1 MPLDI
6 QWFIYA
12 LITNGAITQ
21 ADADRFY
28 QSLEGEPELEAY
40 AQLVL
45 DQLVEGLSEEDQ
57 QSVLNQIQAVIDYAV
72 AQAETGI
79 APTMPSA
86 QPARPGRP
94 AARPGFPGAAARPG
108 APGAGGARPAFPPAQ
123 RAAAFPPAQ
132 KAAAFPPAQRSG
144 YVPPRQ
150 QASAASDEASN
161 AGVGPRKH
169 QRTGIMQDSAT
180 HFESVDID
188 LSQINSYEDLPSL
201 RDVASMSDS
210 EVIELVIT
218 LLTCLRALG
227 ASDLHISAGA
237 PPFVRRMLQIERI
250 DDWVVPEED
259 AWRLNTLLLSP
270 ERKKQF
276 EEEMD
281 INFALEVG
289 QDRFRVCLMM
299 HKDGSAASYRLVPDH
314 ICSLEELGFLDNDI
328 THIKR
333 LLDYHNGLVLVT
345 GPVGSGKT
353 TTLAAMVDIVNEKRT
368 DHIITV
374 EDPIEILQP
383 SKNCQV
389 TQREIG
395 KHTISY
401 RTALKAALRED
412 PDVIV
417 IGELHDLETIE
428 NAITASETGHLVIGT
443 LHTSDA
449 ANTLNR
455 LLDVFPPSQQP
466 QIRAMTAGSLRGII
480 CQRLLPAENGGLTI
494 AYEILINNMAVAN
507 IINEGKAFKLKS
519 TMQIGNKQGMCTLDQ
534 CLLGKYK
541 AGLISYEVAKS
552 YMHDQAELAQLER
565 EFAIRQARRLQQ
577 GN

>member
-21 ADADRFY
+21 EDADRFY

-45 DQLVEGLSEEDQ
+45 DKLVEGLSEEDQ

-79 APTMPSA
+79 APNMPSS
-86 QPARPGRP
+86 QP
-94 AARPGFPGAAARPG
+94 ARPGFPGGAARPG
-108 APGAGGARPAFPPAQ
+108 RPGAAPGRPAFPPAQ

-132 KAAAFPPAQRSG
+132 RAAAFPPQQRSS
-144 YVPPRQ
+144 YIPPQ
-150 QASAASDEASN
+150 HTSAASDEMP
-161 AGVGPRKH
+161 GDGDGPKKR
-169 QRTGIMQDSAT
+169 QRNGIMQDSAT
-180 HFESVDID
+180 RFESVDID
-188 LSQINSYEDLPSL
+188 LSQINSYADLPSL
-201 RDVASMSDS
+201 RDVSSMSDS

-237 PPFVRRMLQIERI
+237 PPFVRRMLQVERI
-250 DDWVVPEED
+250 DDWVIPEED

-314 ICSLEELGFLDNDI
+314 ICSLEELGFLENDI

-353 TTLAAMVDIVNEKRT
+353 TTLAAMVDIINEKRT

-374 EDPIEILQP
+374 EDPIEILQL

-541 AGLISYEVAKS
+541 ARLISYEVAKY
-552 YMHDQAELAQLER
+552 YMRDQAELAQLER
-565 EFAIRQARRLQQ
+565 EFAIRQAQQLQAK
-577 GN
+577 

>member
-1 MPLDI
+1 MPLDV

-12 LITNGAITQ
+12 LVSNGALTGEDARQLYADLGPETDLAAFAQ
-21 ADADRFY
+21 A
-28 QSLEGEPELEAY
+28 
-40 AQLVL
+40 VL
-45 DQLVEGLSEEDQ
+45 DKLVADLSEEDAEF
-57 QSVLNQIQAVIDYAV
+57 VLNQIQTVIDYAV
-72 AQAETGI
+72 EQAETGI
-79 APTMPSA
+79 GPRYEEEAEEA
-86 QPARPGRP
+86 EVWDE
-94 AARPGFPGAAARPG
+94 PGAARGDLRPE
-108 APGAGGARPAFPPAQ
+108 GAGGERVLDFHAPVLENF
-123 RAAAFPPAQ
+123 RAPGKEEKEPEERKFGAHH
-132 KAAAFPPAQRSG
+132 
-144 YVPPRQ
+144 
-150 QASAASDEASN
+150 QA
-161 AGVGPRKH
+161 
-169 QRTGIMQDSAT
+169 GIVQDSAT
-180 HFESVDID
+180 RFEGLELD
-188 LSQINSYEDLPSL
+188 LSGLQSYDDLPGFEEVSAL
-201 RDVASMSDS
+201 S
-210 EVIELVIT
+210 EAQLQERMII

-227 ASDLHISAGA
+227 CSDLHLSAGSQ
-237 PPFVRRMLQIERI
+237 PFVRRMLGIERI
-250 DDWVVPEED
+250 SDYVLTAED
-259 AWRLNTLLLSP
+259 ARRLNLALVSA
-270 ERKKQF
+270 ERRGQF

-299 HKDGSAASYRLVPDH
+299 HKDGIEGSYRLVPDH
-314 ICSLEELGFLDNDI
+314 ICTLEELGFLESDV
-328 THIKR
+328 THITR

-345 GPVGSGKT
+345 GPIGSGKT
-353 TTLAAMVDIVNEKRT
+353 TTLAAMVDIINEKRT

-374 EDPIEILQP
+374 EDPIEILQN

-480 CQRLLPAENGGLTI
+480 CQRLIPAADGGLTT
-494 AYEILINNMAVAN
+494 AYEILINNMAVGN
-507 IINEGKAFKLKS
+507 IISEGKAFKLKS

-534 CLLGKYK
+534 CLLEKYK
-541 AGLISYEVAKS
+541 AGLITYEVAKY
-552 YMHDQAELAQLER
+552 YMHDQAETAQLER
-565 EFAIRQARRLQQ
+565 EYAIRQAQQLQA
-577 GN
+577 N

>member
-21 ADADRFY
+21 EDADRFY

-45 DQLVEGLSEEDQ
+45 DKLVEGLSEEDQ

-79 APTMPSA
+79 APNMPSS
-86 QPARPGRP
+86 QP
-94 AARPGFPGAAARPG
+94 ARPGFPGGAARPG
-108 APGAGGARPAFPPAQ
+108 RPGAGPGRPGAAPVRPAFPPAQ

-132 KAAAFPPAQRSG
+132 RAAAFPPQQRSS
-144 YVPPRQ
+144 YIPPQ
-150 QASAASDEASN
+150 HTSAASDEMP
-161 AGVGPRKH
+161 GDGDGPKKR
-169 QRTGIMQDSAT
+169 QRNGIMQDSAT
-180 HFESVDID
+180 RFESVDID
-188 LSQINSYEDLPSL
+188 LSQINSYADLPSL
-201 RDVASMSDS
+201 RDVSSMSDS

-237 PPFVRRMLQIERI
+237 PPFVRRMLQVERI
-250 DDWVVPEED
+250 DDWVIPEED

-314 ICSLEELGFLDNDI
+314 ICSLEELGFLENDI

-353 TTLAAMVDIVNEKRT
+353 TTLAAMVDIINEKRT

-374 EDPIEILQP
+374 EDPIEILQL

-541 AGLISYEVAKS
+541 ARLISYEVAKY
-552 YMHDQAELAQLER
+552 YMRDQAELAQLER
-565 EFAIRQARRLQQ
+565 EFAIRQAQQLQAK
-577 GN
+577 

>member
-12 LITNGAITQ
+12 LISNGAITQ

-28 QSLEGEPELEAY
+28 QSLGANPDLEAY

-45 DQLVEGLSEEDQ
+45 DQLVSGLSEEDQ
-57 QSVLNQIQAVIDYAV
+57 QSVLEQIQSVIDYAV

-79 APTMPSA
+79 APNLP
-86 QPARPGRP
+86 QNKPARPGFP
-94 AARPGFPGAAARPG
+94 GGAAAARPGFPPAQR
-108 APGAGGARPAFPPAQ
+108 AGAFPPSQ

-132 KAAAFPPAQRSG
+132 RAGAFPPARRG
-144 YVPPRQ
+144 YIPPSPGSRDMGEPPEERRGGDGGR
-150 QASAASDEASN
+150 A
-161 AGVGPRKH
+161 
-169 QRTGIMQDSAT
+169 RTAIVQDSAT
-180 HFESVDID
+180 RFDSVDID
-188 LSQINSYEDLPSL
+188 LSQIQSYADLPSL
-201 RDVASMSDS
+201 RNVSEMSDP
-210 EVIELVIT
+210 ELQQLVIT

-227 ASDLHISAGA
+227 ASDLHISAGS

-250 DDWVVPEED
+250 DDWVIPEED
-259 AWRLNTLLLSP
+259 AFRLNTVLLSA
-270 ERKKQF
+270 ERKKRF
-276 EEEMD
+276 EEDMD
-281 INFALEVG
+281 INFALEIG
-289 QDRFRVCLMM
+289 ADRFRVCLMM

-314 ICSLEELGFLDNDI
+314 ICSLEELGFLDHDV

-345 GPVGSGKT
+345 GPIGSGKT
-353 TTLAAMVDIVNEKRT
+353 TTLAAMVDIINEKRT

-374 EDPIEILQP
+374 EDPIEILQN

-466 QIRAMTAGSLRGII
+466 QIRA
-480 CQRLLPAENGGLTI
+480 
-494 AYEILINNMAVAN
+494 
-507 IINEGKAFKLKS
+507 
-519 TMQIGNKQGMCTLDQ
+519 
-534 CLLGKYK
+534 
-541 AGLISYEVAKS
+541 
-552 YMHDQAELAQLER
+552 
-565 EFAIRQARRLQQ
+565 
-577 GN
+577 

>member
-6 QWFIYA
+6 QWFIFA
-12 LITNGAITQ
+12 LISNGAITQ

-28 QSLEGEPELEAY
+28 QSLEGGPELEAY

-45 DQLVEGLSEEDQ
+45 DQLVAGLSEEDQ
-57 QSVLNQIQAVIDYAV
+57 QSVLDQIQAVIDYAV

-79 APTMPSA
+79 APNMP
-86 QPARPGRP
+86 QPAQSARP
-94 AARPGFPGAAARPG
+94 AGRPGFPGAAARSGFPG
-108 APGAGGARPAFPPAQ
+108 AAARPGFPPAQRAAAFPPAQ

-132 KAAAFPPAQRSG
+132 RASYMPQQQSVPAAPEEPGDDESGPKKHKRSG
-144 YVPPRQ
+144 IV
-150 QASAASDEASN
+150 
-161 AGVGPRKH
+161 
-169 QRTGIMQDSAT
+169 QDSAT
-180 HFESVDID
+180 RFERVNID
-188 LSQINSYEDLPSL
+188 LSQIQSYEDLPSL
-201 RDVASMSDS
+201 RNVSEMSDP
-210 EVIELVIT
+210 EIEELVIT

-227 ASDLHISAGA
+227 ASDLHISAGSPA
-237 PPFVRRMLQIERI
+237 FVRRMLQIERI
-250 DDWVVPEED
+250 DDWIIPEED
-259 AWRLNTLLLSP
+259 AWRLNTVLLSP
-270 ERKKQF
+270 ERRKRF

-289 QDRFRVCLMM
+289 PDRFRVCLMM
-299 HKDGSAASYRLVPDH
+299 QKDGSAASYRLVPDH

-345 GPVGSGKT
+345 GPIGSGKT
-353 TTLAAMVDIVNEKRT
+353 TTLAAMVDIINEKRT

-401 RTALKAALRED
+401 RSALKAALRED

-466 QIRAMTAGSLRGII
+466 QIRAMTAGSLRGIV
-480 CQRLLPAENGGLTI
+480 CQRLIPAETGGLTI
-494 AYEILINNMAVAN
+494 GYEILINNMAVAN
-507 IINEGKAFKLKS
+507 IISEGKAFKLKS

-541 AGLISYEVAKS
+541 AGLISYEVAKY
-552 YMHDQAELAQLER
+552 YMHDQAELTQLDR
-565 EFAIRQARRLQQ
+565 EFAIRQAQQ
-577 GN
+577 LRAN

>member
-1 MPLDI
+1 MPGD
-6 QWFIYA
+6 
-12 LITNGAITQ
+12 G
-21 ADADRFY
+21 DGPKKR
-28 QSLEGEPELEAY
+28 
-40 AQLVL
+40 
-45 DQLVEGLSEEDQ
+45 
-57 QSVLNQIQAVIDYAV
+57 
-72 AQAETGI
+72 
-79 APTMPSA
+79 
-86 QPARPGRP
+86 
-94 AARPGFPGAAARPG
+94 
-108 APGAGGARPAFPPAQ
+108 Q
-123 RAAAFPPAQ
+123 R
-132 KAAAFPPAQRSG
+132 
-144 YVPPRQ
+144 
-150 QASAASDEASN
+150 N
-161 AGVGPRKH
+161 
-169 QRTGIMQDSAT
+169 GIMQDSAT
-180 HFESVDID
+180 RFESVDID
-188 LSQINSYEDLPSL
+188 LSQINSYADLPSL
-201 RDVASMSDS
+201 RDVSSMSDS

-237 PPFVRRMLQIERI
+237 PPFVRRMLQVERI
-250 DDWVVPEED
+250 DDWVIPEED

-314 ICSLEELGFLDNDI
+314 ICSLEELGFLENDI

-353 TTLAAMVDIVNEKRT
+353 TTLAAMVDIINEKRT

-374 EDPIEILQP
+374 EDPIEILQL

-541 AGLISYEVAKS
+541 ARLISYEVAKY
-552 YMHDQAELAQLER
+552 YMRDQAELAQLER
-565 EFAIRQARRLQQ
+565 EFAIRQAQQLQAK
-577 GN
+577 

>member
-21 ADADRFY
+21 ADADSFY

-45 DQLVEGLSEEDQ
+45 DKLVEGLSEEDQ

-79 APTMPSA
+79 APSMPSQ

-94 AARPGFPGAAARPG
+94 AARPGFPGAARPG

-132 KAAAFPPAQRSG
+132 RAAAFSPPQRSS
-144 YVPPRQ
+144 YVPPQ
-150 QASAASDEASN
+150 QSSAASEEASN
-161 AGVGPRKH
+161 EGDGPKKR

-180 HFESVDID
+180 RFESVDID
-188 LSQINSYEDLPSL
+188 LSQINSYADLPSL
-201 RDVASMSDS
+201 RDVSSMSDA

-250 DDWVVPEED
+250 DDWVIPEED

-374 EDPIEILQP
+374 EDPIEILQL

-541 AGLISYEVAKS
+541 AGLISYEVAKY
-552 YMHDQAELAQLER
+552 YMHDQAELTQLER
-565 EFAIRQARRLQQ
+565 EFAIRQARQLQ

>member
-6 QWFIYA
+6 QWFIFA
-12 LITNGAITQ
+12 LISNGAITSE
-21 ADADRFY
+21 DADRLY
-28 QSLEGEPELEAY
+28 QSLEGTPELENY

-45 DQLVEGLSEEDQ
+45 DQMVSHLSEEDQ
-57 QSVLNQIQAVIDYAV
+57 QSVLEQVQAIIDYAV

-79 APTMPSA
+79 APNMPTP
-86 QPARPGRP
+86 PARQGGAATKPGR
-94 AARPGFPGAAARPG
+94 GG
-108 APGAGGARPAFPPAQ
+108 APAQRGPGGFAPAQ
-123 RAAAFPPAQ
+123 RASTFRSPTPIPTGRRFESAAQAARSTTPATAE
-132 KAAAFPPAQRSG
+132 KSDDAPKKRAGARSG
-144 YVPPRQ
+144 IV
-150 QASAASDEASN
+150 E
-161 AGVGPRKH
+161 
-169 QRTGIMQDSAT
+169 DSAT
-180 HFESVDID
+180 HFESVNID
-188 LSQINSYEDLPSL
+188 LSQVNSYADLPSL
-201 RDVASMSDS
+201 SNVAEMSDA
-210 EVIELVIT
+210 ELAELVIT
-218 LLTCLRALG
+218 LLTCLRHLG
-227 ASDLHISAGA
+227 ASDLHISAGSPA
-237 PPFVRRMLQIERI
+237 FVRRMLQIERI
-250 DDWVVPEED
+250 DSWIIPEED
-259 AWRLNTLLLSP
+259 AWRLNTVLLSP

-276 EEEMD
+276 EADMD

-289 QDRFRVCLMM
+289 RDRFRVCLMM
-299 HKDGSAASYRLVPDH
+299 QKDGSSSSYRLVPDH
-314 ICSLEELGFLDNDI
+314 ICSLEELGFLDHDI
-328 THIKR
+328 VNIKR

-345 GPVGSGKT
+345 GPIGSGKT
-353 TTLAAMVDIVNEKRT
+353 TTLAAMIDIINEKRT

-374 EDPIEILQP
+374 EDPIEILQL

-412 PDVIV
+412 PDVIM

-455 LLDVFPPSQQP
+455 LLDVFPPAQQP

-480 CQRLLPAENGGLTI
+480 CQRLLPAETGGLTI

-507 IINEGKAFKLKS
+507 IVSEGKAFKLKS

-541 AGLISYEVAKS
+541 ANLISYETAKF
-552 YMHDQAELAQLER
+552 YMHDQAELQDLER
-565 EFAIRQARRLQQ
+565 EYATRQAKQLQA
-577 GN
+577 N